1 MRAMTRRKSSEGPS
15 GARGHQDQHPPADRP
30 WDASWNAPDRRKPG
44 GSHTGPGPH
53 LQRRSDDK
61 IREEILELL
70 TNNADLDASEVEL
83 HVEGG
88 EVTLTGS
95 VDSRDAKWLTEDL
108 VNSVTGVREVN
119 NRLKVAR

>member
-1 MRAMTRRKSSEGPS
+1 MTWGEGQRGTERRKS
-15 GARGHQDQHPPADRP
+15 
-30 WDASWNAPDRRKPG
+30 G
-44 GSHTGPGPH
+44 GSQTGQGAQFH
-53 LQRRSDDK
+53 RRSDDK
-61 IREEILELL
+61 IHEEIWELL
-70 TNNADLDASEVEL
+70 TNNPDLDASEVEL

-88 EVTLTGS
+88 EVTLSGT